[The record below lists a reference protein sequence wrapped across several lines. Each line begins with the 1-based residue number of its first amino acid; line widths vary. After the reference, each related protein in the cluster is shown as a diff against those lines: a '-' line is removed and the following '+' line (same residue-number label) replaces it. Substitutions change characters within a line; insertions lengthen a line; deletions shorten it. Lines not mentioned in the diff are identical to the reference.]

1 MTAISTMP
9 IATTNLALEDDAC
22 ARRRALAPTSFIVQA
37 PAGSGK
43 TELLTQRFLA
53 LLARVDHP
61 EEVVALTFTNKAAG
75 EMRSRIVSSLRMA
88 ATQARPG
95 SDLPH
100 RQTTYDLASAVL
112 ERNQIRYWELMGHPG
127 RLKIMT
133 IDSLCG
139 SLVRQMPFLSRFG
152 QQPQVESDAERYYR
166 IAAQETLALV
176 EGGDA
181 DAHCVREAL
190 RYFQNDTGTLGSLL
204 AGMLAQ
210 RDQWHR
216 FGAEAPHAH
225 SRAHDGLAWLVSNR
239 LQDAALRIDAAVQ
252 KKLMPAARFAATTNP
267 KLADLLDWDT
277 VLTGQCEELRA
288 WQALASLLLTSSG
301 EFRRTLRAPDGF
313 PAGDDKAGV
322 LRKGVLALIETLPPE
337 AAACLHGLRELPLP
351 EAIHDS
357 WEMVE
362 TIDRL
367 LALAEAKLWLAF
379 RDAGAVDFTAIAQHA
394 TASLGTEAEPTDL
407 ALALDYRIRH
417 LLIDEFQ
424 DTSPGQVAL
433 AAALTR
439 GWEAGDGRT
448 LFVVGDPMQSIY
460 RFRKAEVG
468 LFLDVAKQGIGNIS
482 LEHLQLHR
490 NNRSDPVIVNWVNSV
505 FPTVFPSQADARMG
519 AVSYASCTTDRQACG
534 FADVAVHPFFAD
546 QEHEALGSDEAS
558 RIIGIIDT
566 TRAARPEASIAVLVR
581 ARRHLD
587 DLMASFRQLRPDL
600 SYQAVEM
607 EPLSGRQVIQD
618 LLSLT
623 HALSHRADRVHWLAV
638 LRAPWCGLMLDDLHR
653 LAGDDHHSTIW
664 RLAHDEARIATLSQ
678 DGQQRLRHVRA
689 VLSEA
694 FAHQGR
700 QRPSRWLEQVWRQL
714 GGAQCLTGKADM
726 QDANAYFAL
735 LEQCTHAGTINAELL
750 SERVEKLYSTPN
762 PDTAARS
769 LQLMTIHKSKGLEFD
784 CVIVPGLGHGPKKQ
798 DRRLVYWEHV
808 DVPAQGRCVVP
819 AITPFKGSED
829 SADQTNTD
837 GNADRVYKLLR
848 DLEAEREHY
857 EAQRLLYVAVT
868 RARQTLHLLGSFKKD
883 DDGTLKPAK
892 GSLLA
897 LLWNSPAKDAF
908 MNAAEALAKTD
919 ATTGQGKAGDEFV
932 APLVRLR
939 TATITGLASQRER
952 STSNTPAAIA
962 TELDQ
967 DTSGLS
973 LDAATGTL
981 VHRYLEMIANDGLA
995 DWPLARCASLEP
1007 ACLAWLRSQGFA
1019 GQAACDAAQRVLQAL
1034 RTVLQSETGRWIL
1047 DAHEQAHAEKPLT
1060 SRGED
1065 GHGQANHI
1073 VDRTFVAAGE
1083 RWIIDYKTVRCN
1095 EADPR
1100 TFLRAHAEEN
1110 YREQLERY
1118 AGLFATSGLPIRA
1131 AIFYVLQGELIEL
1144 ALELGSQ
1151 P

>member
-9 IATTNLALEDDAC
+9 IASTNLALEDDAR
-22 ARRRALAPTSFIVQA
+22 ARRRALEPASFIVQA

-112 ERNQIRYWELMGHPG
+112 ERNQIRHWDLMGHPG

-152 QQPQVESDAERYYR
+152 HQPQVESDADRYYR

-181 DAHCVREAL
+181 NADCVRRAL
-190 RYFQNDTGTLGSLL
+190 RYFQNDAGTLGSHL
-204 AGMLAQ
+204 AVMLAQ

-216 FGAEAPHAH
+216 FGAEASHAQ
-225 SRAHDGLAWLVSNR
+225 SRAHDGLAWLVSNI
-239 LQDAALRIDAAVQ
+239 LQDAARRIDASVQ

-267 KLADLLDWDT
+267 KLAALLDWT
-277 VLTGQCEELRA
+277 EVMTGQCEELPA
-288 WQALASLLLTSSG
+288 WCALASLALTSGG

-313 PAGDDKAGV
+313 PAGDAKAAE
-322 LRKGVLALIETLPPE
+322 LRDGVLALTKNLPPE
-337 AAACLHGLRELPLP
+337 AASCLHGLRKLPLP
-351 EAIHDS
+351 EDIHDS

-367 LALAEAKLWLAF
+367 LALAEAKLWLVF

-394 TASLGTEAEPTDL
+394 IGSLGTDAEPTDL

-439 GWEAGDGRT
+439 GWEPGDGHT

-468 LFLDVAKQGIGNIS
+468 LFLDVAKKGIGSIS

-490 NNRSDPVIVNWVNSV
+490 NNRSDPVIVNWVNRVFPSV
-505 FPTVFPSQADARMG
+505 FPIQADARMG

-546 QEHEALGSDEAS
+546 QEQEALGSDEAS
-558 RIIGIIDT
+558 RIISIIDT
-566 TRAARPEASIAVLVR
+566 TRAARRDASIAVLVR

-587 DLMASFRQLRPDL
+587 DLVASFRQLRPDL

-623 HALSHRADRVHWLAV
+623 HALSHRADRVHWLAI
-638 LRAPWCGLMLDDLHR
+638 LRAPWCGLTLDDLHR

-664 RLAHDEARIATLSQ
+664 RLAHDEARVATLSQ

-694 FAHQGR
+694 FGHQGR
-700 QRPSRWLEQVWRQL
+700 QRPSPWLEQVWRQI
-714 GGAQCLTGKADM
+714 GGAQCLSSAADL
-726 QDANAYFAL
+726 QDAKAYFSL
-735 LEQCTHAGTINAELL
+735 LEQCTHAGAINAELL
-750 SERVEKLYSTPN
+750 TERVEKLYSTPN
-762 PDTAARS
+762 PDMAARS

-808 DVPAQGRCVVP
+808 DVPAKGLCVVP

-829 SADQTNTD
+829 SADEAD
-837 GNADRVYKLLR
+837 AEGGADRVYKLLR
-848 DLEAEREHY
+848 DLEAERERY

-868 RARQTLHLLGSFKKD
+868 RARQTLHLLGSFKTD

-892 GSLLA
+892 GSLVA
-897 LLWNSPAKDAF
+897 LLWNSPAKDVF
-908 MNAAEALAKTD
+908 VEAAQAL
-919 ATTGQGKAGDEFV
+919 ERNV
-932 APLVRLR
+932 A
-939 TATITGLASQRER
+939 
-952 STSNTPAAIA
+952 A
-962 TELDQ
+962 TEQ
-967 DTSGLS
+967 HKPGVSS
-973 LDAATGTL
+973 S
-981 VHRYLEMIANDGLA
+981 R
-995 DWPLARCASLEP
+995 RSCAYG
-1007 ACLAWLRSQGFA
+1007 LRS
-1019 GQAACDAAQRVLQAL
+1019 
-1034 RTVLQSETGRWIL
+1034 
-1047 DAHEQAHAEKPLT
+1047 
-1060 SRGED
+1060 
-1065 GHGQANHI
+1065 
-1073 VDRTFVAAGE
+1073 
-1083 RWIIDYKTVRCN
+1083 
-1095 EADPR
+1095 
-1100 TFLRAHAEEN
+1100 
-1110 YREQLERY
+1110 
-1118 AGLFATSGLPIRA
+1118 
-1131 AIFYVLQGELIEL
+1131 
-1144 ALELGSQ
+1144 
-1151 P
+1151 